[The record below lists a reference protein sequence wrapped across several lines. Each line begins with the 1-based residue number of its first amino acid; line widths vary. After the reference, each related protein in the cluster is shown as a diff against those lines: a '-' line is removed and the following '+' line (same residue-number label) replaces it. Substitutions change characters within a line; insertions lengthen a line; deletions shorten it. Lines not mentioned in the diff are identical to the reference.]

1 MVQDSIEDE
10 FTLYTIHSN
19 EFDYL
24 FEFMQLHKHDDP
36 RPLLPLSPGIS
47 LRTVMEEADA
57 ELVERIFSNASYK
70 AKSVIDAAFFL
81 HMNHLLRRL
90 TAGIMAG
97 LSRE

>member
-1 MVQDSIEDE
+1 MSQDQIEEE

-24 FEFMQLHKHDDP
+24 FEFMQLHKHKEP
-36 RPLLPLSPGIS
+36 EPLKELSPGID
-47 LRTVMEEADA
+47 LRAVMEEADA
-57 ELVERIFSNASYK
+57 ELIERIFANPPYK
-70 AKSVIDAAFFL
+70 AKAVIDSAFFL
-81 HMNHLLRRL
+81 HMNHLLKRL